1 MTNVEKL
8 NKIAEIAE
16 HYSKIEERTHFKDVL
31 EIYHDMENIIDLARE
46 IIRSIEHVGDY
57 KARHDF
63 NSELDDML
71 DDLFREEDI
80 IDDE

>member
-8 NKIAEIAE
+8 NKIAEMAE
-16 HYSKIEERTHFKDVL
+16 HYSKIEERKHFKEVK
-31 EIYHDMENIIDLARE
+31 EIYEEMQE
-46 IIRSIEHVGDY
+46 IINLAKEILSSIEHVGY
-57 KARHDF
+57 YQARHDF

-80 IDDE
+80 SDE